1 MKKTTGKVGE
11 AVKTK
16 QPPRT
21 SPSAKM
27 SLNHLRLPAQMKIPS
42 RVDLRKSTV
51 DESILGQYKVGELV
65 AYCVRNWG
73 WFHEVYL
80 RNPKYLSPAAC
91 VWEHGKFPCSLVD
104 KKITSFPKTI
114 LLTLRTFLV
123 TS

>member
-51 DESILGQYKVGELV
+51 DESILGVWSKRPFKKGEVFGPFMGKKVMDATEDMDPS
-65 AYCVRNWG
+65 Y
-73 WFHEVYL
+73 
-80 RNPKYLSPAAC
+80 
-91 VWEHGKFPCSLVD
+91 VWEVSCPD
-104 KKITSFPKTI
+104 
-114 LLTLRTFLV
+114 
-123 TS
+123 